1 MTEDIH
7 AAPFPWGIP
16 MRLVSMFLPL
26 LAIPLM
32 SQPLTDEALRA
43 RAARL
48 HGSMFTV
55 DTHVDTHV
63 DTPGRLTSGYDLSA
77 RHATGSRG
85 AGSLDFP
92 RMKEGGLASAF
103 FAVFVSQG
111 PRTPEGRAKAKTK
124 ATDQLDRLDLMFK
137 DHAALCGRAL
147 TPKEALTIAATGRRA
162 IFLGL
167 ENGYPLGLDLGLLEA
182 FYGRGIRYVTLC
194 HTSDNDLC
202 DSSTGKRE
210 GPDRGLTDFGARAV
224 RRMNELGMLVDVSHA
239 SDQSVRD
246 VLKLTRAPILASH
259 SCARALS
266 DHPRNL
272 SDELLR
278 AIKTNGGV
286 VQLCILG
293 DYVKRLPPNPEFA
306 KALGEL
312 EARVKAQYG
321 GWDNL
326 PDAAT
331 EAALGEE
338 YEQLFE
344 KFPGTLPTVKDA
356 VDHIDH
362 MVKIM
367 GIDHVGIGTDFDGG
381 GGLADCRDVSQLPRI
396 TEELLRR
403 GYPEASI
410 RKIWGGNLVRVF
422 ERVIQQA
429 KR

>member
-1 MTEDIH
+1 
-7 AAPFPWGIP
+7 
-16 MRLVSMFLPL
+16 MRFVSMFLPL

-32 SQPLTDEALRA
+32 GKAPTDEALRA

-48 HGSMFTV
+48 HASMFTV
-55 DTHVDTHV
+55 DTHVDT
-63 DTPGRLTSGYDLSA
+63 PGRLASGYDLSA

-111 PRTPEGRAKAKTK
+111 PRTPEGRSKAKEK
-124 ATDQLDRLDLMFK
+124 ATAQLDRLDQMLK
-137 DHAALCGRAL
+137 EQAALCGRAL
-147 TPKEALTIAATGRRA
+147 TPKEALGIAATGRRA

-167 ENGYPLGLDLGLLEA
+167 ENGYPLGLDPGLLEA

-210 GPDRGLTDFGARAV
+210 APDRGLSEFGAHAV
-224 RRMNELGMLVDVSHA
+224 KRMNELGMLVDVSHA

-246 VLKLTRAPILASH
+246 VLKLTRAPILASY

-278 AIKTNGGV
+278 AIKVNGGV

-293 DYVKRLPPNPEFA
+293 DYVKRLPPNPKLA

-312 EARVKAQYG
+312 EARVKTQYG
-321 GWDNL
+321 GWDNI

-331 EAALGEE
+331 EAALGAE

-344 KFPGTLPTVKDA
+344 KFSSNLPTVKDA

-403 GYPEASI
+403 GYPETAI

-422 ERVIQQA
+422 ERVIRQA

>member
-1 MTEDIH
+1 MPHLFSREFLLRF
-7 AAPFPWGIP
+7 AALLLPFLIASPVVGKAP
-16 MRLVSMFLPL
+16 
-26 LAIPLM
+26 
-32 SQPLTDEALRA
+32 TDEALKA

-48 HGSMFTV
+48 HASMFTV
-55 DTHVDTHV
+55 DTHVDT
-63 DTPGRLTSGYDLSA
+63 PGRLASGYDLSK

-124 ATDQLDRLDLMFK
+124 ATDQLDRLDQMFK

-167 ENGYPLGLDLGLLEA
+167 ENGYPLGLDLGLLDA

-224 RRMNELGMLVDVSHA
+224 RRMSELGMLVDVSHA

-246 VLKLTRAPILASH
+246 VLKLTQAPILASH

-293 DYVKRLPPNPEFA
+293 DYVKQLPPHPEFRE
-306 KALGEL
+306 ALGQL

-321 GWDNL
+321 GWDNI

-331 EAALGEE
+331 EAALGAE

-344 KFPGTLPTVKDA
+344 KFPSNLPTVKDA

-403 GYPEASI
+403 GYPETSI

-422 ERVIQQA
+422 ERVIRQA